1 MELIR
6 ILSEVLP
13 PKEGRSIR
21 EIRKGLQTLFNVKR
35 GRSSLKWPR

>member
-13 PKEGRSIR
+13 PKEGRRFPDFCLRWRSIF
-21 EIRKGLQTLFNVKR
+21 KKR
-35 GRSSLKWPR
+35 L

>member
-13 PKEGRSIR
+13 PKEGRRFPDFCSR
-21 EIRKGLQTLFNVKR
+21 WRAFFGCRKRL
-35 GRSSLKWPR
+35 

>member
-13 PKEGRSIR
+13 PKEGRRFPDFCSR
-21 EIRKGLQTLFNVKR
+21 WRVFLCKKR
-35 GRSSLKWPR
+35 L

>member
-13 PKEGRSIR
+13 LKEGRR
-21 EIRKGLQTLFNVKR
+21 FPDFCLRWRAFLACKKR
-35 GRSSLKWPR
+35 L

>member
-13 PKEGRSIR
+13 PKAGRR
-21 EIRKGLQTLFNVKR
+21 FPDFCLRWCAVFKKKL
-35 GRSSLKWPR
+35 